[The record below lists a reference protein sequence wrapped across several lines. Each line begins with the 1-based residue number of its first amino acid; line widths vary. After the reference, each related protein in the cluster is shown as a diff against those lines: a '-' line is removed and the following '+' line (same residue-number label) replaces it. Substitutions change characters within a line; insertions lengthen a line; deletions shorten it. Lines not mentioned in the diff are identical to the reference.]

1 MPTTPL
7 RPDERLSLALRGLY
21 EQCGYQKFTMSR
33 FEPYDFYVRH
43 RDFLAAE
50 QMITFTGLDGQL
62 LALRPDVTL
71 SIVKKVESGDT
82 RLYYA
87 ESVYRPSPREGVF
100 RESNQVGVEHIGPI
114 TPYDRLEMV
123 LLALRSL
130 QMIAPEVALDLSHT
144 GYVTGLLAPLP
155 IDEGARRALRR
166 CLEAKNPHELAAI
179 ARDRVSPAD
188 LARLLGAARLGGSL
202 KEALGAARALA
213 EGNEMHRALDELAAL
228 QQSLASLGEADALR
242 LDFSIAGDAQYYSGL
257 MLRGYVSTI
266 PDVALSGG
274 QYDPLLRRMG
284 KPSLSG
290 LGFAVYFDALAQFL
304 SPVIE
309 PRADVAIVY
318 APGTNPADVARAV
331 RDCINRGE
339 RVWAGANPP
348 PDWAF
353 ARREEVR

>member
-21 EQCGYQKFTMSR
+21 EQYGYQKFTMSR
-33 FEPYDFYVRH
+33 FEPYDFYARH

-71 SIVKKVESGDT
+71 SIVKKVDAGDT

-114 TPYDRLEMV
+114 TPYDSLEMV
-123 LLALRSL
+123 LLALQSL
-130 QMIAPEVALDLSHT
+130 RMIAPEVALDLSHT
-144 GYVTGLLAPLP
+144 GYIAGLLNPLP

-179 ARDRVSPAD
+179 AKGRVSDED
-188 LARLLGAARLGGSL
+188 LARLLGVARFGGTL
-202 KEALGAARALA
+202 DEARALA
-213 EGNEMHRALDELAAL
+213 KGNEMHHALDKLSAL
-228 QQSLASLGEADALR
+228 LASLDALGESGAVR

-257 MLRGYVSTI
+257 MLRGYVSSI

-274 QYDPLLRRMG
+274 RYDPLLRRMG
-284 KPSLSG
+284 KPGLSG

-304 SPVIE
+304 SPAVDNH
-309 PRADVAIVY
+309 ADTAIVY
-318 APGTNPADVARAV
+318 APDADPAAVARAV
-331 RDCINRGE
+331 RACVDRGE
-339 RVWAGANPP
+339 RVFAGMNPP
-348 PDWAF
+348 PDIHY
-353 ARREEVR
+353 ARLEEVR